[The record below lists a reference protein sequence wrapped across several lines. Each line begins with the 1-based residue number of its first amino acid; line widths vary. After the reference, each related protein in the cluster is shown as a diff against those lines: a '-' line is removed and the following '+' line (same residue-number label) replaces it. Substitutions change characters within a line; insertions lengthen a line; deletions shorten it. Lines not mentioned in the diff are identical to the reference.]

1 MDCSSVIRDTY
12 LQQKMNTTN
21 FVAIFN
27 LNMLSTILLAILDC
41 SHHQYYINSF
51 ISGFATYLAM
61 NYSVPFPPGP
71 YWYCALTNGILFSA
85 FLCGTLLI
93 LSMTFDRFYSIIRP
107 HKAASFNTVKR
118 AKITIVCIIIFSI
131 IYNIPHLFISTHENW
146 QCLPY
151 GKAMEK
157 PYGQVYYFFSFVVN
171 YALPFVLLLIMN
183 SVIIHKIRKRHVSK
197 KTNDK
202 QKSVL
207 DNNKLPV
214 QKIKVKSAESQMF
227 ALLLLV
233 TFGFLILTTP
243 AYILFLF
250 IMFVDF
256 SQSPKLFAGYILLCN
271 LAHKLYTTNHGINFF
286 FYVISGQKFRT
297 DLMKLFSQKC
307 QFGSVGSVSETEN
320 STISTVV

>member
-1 MDCSSVIRDTY
+1 M
-12 LQQKMNTTN
+12 
-21 FVAIFN
+21 
-27 LNMLSTILLAILDC
+27 
-41 SHHQYYINSF
+41 
-51 ISGFATYLAM
+51 FAVWK
-61 NYSVPFPPGP
+61 S
-71 YWYCALTNGILFSA
+71 
-85 FLCGTLLI
+85 
-93 LSMTFDRFYSIIRP
+93 
-107 HKAASFNTVKR
+107 
-118 AKITIVCIIIFSI
+118 
-131 IYNIPHLFISTHENW
+131 
-146 QCLPY
+146 Y
-151 GKAMEK
+151 GKTLWSSIL
-157 PYGQVYYFFSFVVN
+157 FFSFVVN
-171 YALPFVLLLIMN
+171 YALPFVMLLIMN

-256 SQSPKLFAGYILLCN
+256 SQSPKLFAGYILLYN

-297 DLMKLFSQKC
+297 DLMKLFSKKC
-307 QFGSVGSVSETEN
+307 QFGSIGSVSETEN

>member
-1 MDCSSVIRDTY
+1 MSYLLRFLISLGLVAYLNSVHGMD
-12 LQQKMNTTN
+12 
-21 FVAIFN
+21 
-27 LNMLSTILLAILDC
+27 
-41 SHHQYYINSF
+41 
-51 ISGFATYLAM
+51 
-61 NYSVPFPPGP
+61 FPPNQH
-71 YWYCALTNGILFSA
+71 WFCGIATAVIWTAGLSSTLF
-85 FLCGTLLI
+85 I

-131 IYNIPHLFISTHENW
+131 IYNIPHLFISDHENW

-171 YALPFVLLLIMN
+171 YALPFVMLLIMN
-183 SVIIHKIRKRHVSK
+183 SIIIHKIRKRHVSK
-197 KTNDK
+197 KANDH

-207 DNNKLPV
+207 DNNKFQV

-243 AYILFLF
+243 ANILFLF

-256 SQSPKLFAGYILLCN
+256 SQSPELVAVYILLYN
-271 LAHKLYTTNHGINFF
+271 IAHKLYATNHGINFF

-297 DLMKLFSQKC
+297 DLMKLFSKKC

-320 STISTVV
+320 STVSTVV

>member
-1 MDCSSVIRDTY
+1 
-12 LQQKMNTTN
+12 
-21 FVAIFN
+21 
-27 LNMLSTILLAILDC
+27 
-41 SHHQYYINSF
+41 
-51 ISGFATYLAM
+51 M

-118 AKITIVCIIIFSI
+118 AKITIVCISMFSI
-131 IYNIPHLFISTHENW
+131 FYNIPHLFISTHENW
-146 QCLPY
+146 QCFPY

-157 PYGQVYYFFSFVVN
+157 PYGQLYYFFSFAVN
-171 YALPFVLLLIMN
+171 YAVPFVLLLIMN
-183 SVIIHKIRKRHVSK
+183 SVIIHKIRNRRVAKE
-197 KTNDK
+197 TNNDYRNPG
-202 QKSVL
+202 L
-207 DNNKLPV
+207 DRNKLSVP
-214 QKIKVKSAESQMF
+214 KTKVKSAESQMF

-250 IMFVDF
+250 IMFVDVE
-256 SQSPKLFAGYILLCN
+256 QSPKLFAGYILLYN
-271 LAHKLYTTNHGINFF
+271 LAHKMYTTNHGINFF

-297 DLMKLFSQKC
+297 DLMKLFSKKC
-307 QFGSVGSVSETEN
+307 QFSSSGSVSETEI
-320 STISTVV
+320 STISTSV